1 MFWEQIGFFVFTA
14 GYLMLSSVKTID
26 QFRAQIEKVR
36 KQKYEKKIRLRKM
49 ASNKIAPSPD
59 LATDSIQDWWEETEE
74 EKLKR
79 IKKETN
85 LRRYQFVKTLINYSM
100 SFNSAFLIVGSLSEA
115 YLYGVRM
122 VGNIISVSLGY
133 VYAFFIVMP
142 FIYSLDDDIQTPFDY
157 FAKRFRNSKLV
168 RAIVTSVAMFFYWFF
183 LTLYLWG
190 SSVLLTTLIPRSP
203 LYLSSII
210 LGAFSIIGGVIGGFT
225 QSTKT
230 SKTI

>member
-1 MFWEQIGFFVFTA
+1 
-14 GYLMLSSVKTID
+14 MLSSVKTID
-26 QFRAQIEKVR
+26 KFRAQLR
-36 KQKYEKKIRLRKM
+36 KQKEEKKIELRRTVAKR
-49 ASNKIAPSPD
+49 ILPSDNPVTN
-59 LATDSIQDWWEETEE
+59 LIQELWEESEE

-85 LRRYQFVKTLINYSM
+85 LRRYRFVKTLINYSM

-133 VYAFFIVMP
+133 VYAFVIVMP
-142 FIYSLDDDIQTPFDY
+142 FMYSLDEDVHTPFDY
-157 FAKRFRNSKLV
+157 FAKRYRNAKIV
-168 RAIVTSVAMFFYWFF
+168 RAIVATVAMFFYLSF

-190 SSVLLTTLIPRSP
+190 SSIILSTLIPHTP
-203 LYLSSII
+203 LYVSSII

-230 SKTI
+230 SINITLLNL